1 MQARVLIGVA
11 AAVMALAG
19 TAQAQGKGK
28 GKDKHDER
36 RVERHEAKRDDDHD
50 RDHDRD
56 ERRRNGSVVRS
67 ANGDI
72 TVVPGNGRKIPPGL
86 AKKPGQM
93 PPGQYKKIYGTQDG
107 ANVLSDIFRR
117 RGYTVT
123 RLVPYGESRYV
134 YYRGTDGN
142 IRRAIVSPGA
152 DRLSFS
158 NVPAA
163 ILQEVLARLY

>member
-28 GKDKHDER
+28 GKEKHGEKHADKRANATIIHRADG
-36 RVERHEAKRDDDHD
+36 D
-50 RDHDRD
+50 
-56 ERRRNGSVVRS
+56 VV
-67 ANGDI
+67 I
-72 TVVPGNGRKIPPGL
+72 VPRNGRKVPPGL

-93 PPGQYKKIYGTQDG
+93 PPGQYKKIYRTQDG
-107 ANVLSDIFRR
+107 ASILSDIFRR

-123 RLVPYGESRYV
+123 RLVPYGDSRYV
-134 YYRGTDGN
+134 YYRGTDGR